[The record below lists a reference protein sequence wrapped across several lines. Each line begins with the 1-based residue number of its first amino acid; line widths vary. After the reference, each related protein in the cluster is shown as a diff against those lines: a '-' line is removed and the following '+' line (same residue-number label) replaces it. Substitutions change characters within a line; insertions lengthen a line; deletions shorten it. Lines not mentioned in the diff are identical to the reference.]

1 MSYFT
6 ILDIIESGNYV
17 KHELNSVTESMELVT
32 SDYEFISYDSEKT
45 FSMKASYASEMCMR
59 GYMWW
64 AVDLIDEAFILN
76 YESPTISPTSKEP
89 TFSPTPKEIT
99 PAPTLIVPTTK
110 APFVEHPCDRKA
122 KMSVNIGYYQSW
134 AVWRNGCSVVTPED
148 IDVEGMGY
156 THLVYSFAS
165 ISSSLTLQAWE
176 GNDSEHFPRM
186 AQFNALK
193 QKYPGLKTLL
203 SVGGRTHNDPGE
215 LCDRF
220 SRSSATA
227 ESRQKFADSVVTFLN
242 AVSKT
247 LCSH

>member
-64 AVDLIDEAFILN
+64 AVDLIDEAFILKDG
-76 YESPTISPTSKEP
+76 SPIISPTSKEP

-110 APFVEHPCDRKA
+110 APFILKDGSPTISPAPTVVAPYIIIGAIVFACILLCICYIQRRCIGKFFVE
-122 KMSVNIGYYQSW
+122 V
-134 AVWRNGCSVVTPED
+134 
-148 IDVEGMGY
+148 
-156 THLVYSFAS
+156 S
-165 ISSSLTLQAWE
+165 ISIMILVAFV
-176 GNDSEHFPRM
+176 FPDY
-186 AQFNALK
+186 A
-193 QKYPGLKTLL
+193 
-203 SVGGRTHNDPGE
+203 H
-215 LCDRF
+215 C
-220 SRSSATA
+220 
-227 ESRQKFADSVVTFLN
+227 
-242 AVSKT
+242 
-247 LCSH
+247 